1 MNTENSNLA
10 NSVLDEID
18 QHLRAI
24 KNLLNQLEPTK
35 RLQIVNEMMVKLLSS
50 NTPTSSAQDKLN
62 RKHNTTILFS
72 KEEELLCKK
81 LSNITV
87 ELHRVNQNDELI

>member
-1 MNTENSNLA
+1 MNIENSNPA
-10 NSVLDEID
+10 NSVLYELD
-18 QHLRAI
+18 QHLRSI
-24 KNLLNQLEPTK
+24 KNLLNQLEPTQ

-50 NTPTSSAQDKLN
+50 NRSMDSAQDKLN
-62 RKHNTTILFS
+62 RKHNATNLFS

-87 ELHRVNQNDELI
+87 ELYRVNQNDELI

>member
-1 MNTENSNLA
+1 MNTENSNPA
-10 NSVLDEID
+10 DSVLNELD
-18 QHLRAI
+18 QHLRSI
-24 KNLLNQLEPTK
+24 KKLLNQLEPTQ

-50 NTPTSSAQDKLN
+50 NSSSGSAQDKLN
-62 RKHNTTILFS
+62 RKHNTTNMLS

-87 ELHRVNQNDELI
+87 ELYRVNQND